1 MAGRLALT
9 AAEFLV
15 ADLTS
20 PEATRP
26 AAPNILLLNER
37 NCLPYHVSTHQYGR
51 FTRVVQ
57 NQLLHF
63 MFREGGDIGLLIA
76 LKPNIFKT
84 QALIRRIKH
93 FCDLY

>member
-1 MAGRLALT
+1 MKIGAILQNIFNINFDLKTAYFNKKLYLFKIKYYHLRELVAGRLALT

-51 FTRVVQ
+51 FTRVV
-57 NQLLHF
+57 
-63 MFREGGDIGLLIA
+63 
-76 LKPNIFKT
+76 
-84 QALIRRIKH
+84 
-93 FCDLY
+93 